1 MSDELTSYQRRLV
14 LLLAAATF
22 FEGFDFFALAQILP
36 HLRAEMLLDQQE
48 GGALVAFA
56 NVGAVLAY
64 AVVRLADRIGR
75 RRALTLTIVGYTLC
89 SVLSGL
95 APNVWLFASAQLL
108 ARLFLLGEWA
118 IAMIYAAEEFPAAR
132 RASVIGVIQAFSSL
146 GAILCA
152 ALLPLLLRTSLG
164 WRSVFFVGAVPLLLI
179 AVARRGLRETAR
191 FEAIADARRVSDASG
206 AAEVGLKLT
215 RIWRT
220 PYRRRMLLLAALWL
234 LTYAGTQSAITF
246 WKEFAMAERGLTD
259 AQVGASLSV
268 AAVASLPLIF
278 SVGRLLDRL
287 GRRRGALL
295 IFSVG
300 AAGIALAYT
309 LHGQAPLTAALVFA
323 LFGVTA
329 VLPVLNSYTTELFPT
344 ELRGDAYAW
353 SNNLLGRFGYV
364 LSPLLVGMLA
374 QRTSWSVAVAS
385 TSGFLVL
392 AVALILARFPET
404 RGREL
409 EETSALEDR

>member
-1 MSDELTSYQRRLV
+1 VDVALTGYQRRLV

-36 HLRAEMLLDQQE
+36 HLRAEMHLDQQQ
-48 GGALVAFA
+48 GGMLVAFA
-56 NVGAVLAY
+56 NAGAVLAY

-75 RRALTLTIVGYTLC
+75 RRALTLTILGYTLS

-95 APNVWLFASAQLL
+95 APNVWLFGAAQLM

-152 ALLPLLLRTSLG
+152 GVMPMLLATRLG
-164 WRSVFFVGAVPLLLI
+164 WRGVFFVGAVPLLLI
-179 AVARRGLRETAR
+179 AFARRGLRETAR
-191 FEAIADARRVSDASG
+191 FEALARARQEAGGSSPQSLGVS
-206 AAEVGLKLT
+206 LT

-220 PYRRRMLLLAALWL
+220 AYRGRLLLLAALWL

-259 AQVGASLSV
+259 KQVGASLTI
-268 AAVASLPLIF
+268 AAVGSLPLIF

-295 IFSVG
+295 IFLVG

-309 LHGQAPLTAALVFA
+309 LHGQWPLTAALVFA

-364 LSPLLVGMLA
+364 LSPLVVGMLA

-385 TSGFLVL
+385 TAGFLVL

-409 EETSALEDR
+409 EETSALH

>member
-1 MSDELTSYQRRLV
+1 MSVPLTGYQRRLV

-36 HLRAEMLLDQQE
+36 HLRAEMHLDQQQ
-48 GGALVAFA
+48 GGMLVAVA
-56 NVGAVLAY
+56 NAGAVLAY

-75 RRALTLTIVGYTLC
+75 RRALTLTIVGYTVC

-95 APNVWLFASAQLL
+95 APNVWLFGAAQLL

-118 IAMIYAAEEFPAAR
+118 IAMIYAAEEFPADR
-132 RASVIGVIQAFSSL
+132 RATVIGIIQAFSSL

-152 ALLPLLLRTSLG
+152 GLMPLLLRTPLG
-164 WRSVFFVGAVPLLLI
+164 WRGVFFVGAVPLLLI

-191 FEAIADARRVSDASG
+191 FEALAKARRESGVASAG
-206 AAEVGLKLT
+206 TSLT

-220 PYRRRMLLLAALWL
+220 PYRGRMLLLAALWL

-246 WKEFAMAERGLTD
+246 WKEFAMAERGMTD
-259 AQVGASLSV
+259 AQVGGSLTI
-268 AAVASLPLIF
+268 AAVGSLPLIF

-295 IFSVG
+295 IFVVG
-300 AAGIALAYT
+300 ALGIALAYT
-309 LHGQAPLTAALVFA
+309 LHGQGPLTAALVFA

-344 ELRGDAYAW
+344 ELRSDAYAW

-364 LSPLLVGMLA
+364 LSPMLVGVLA
-374 QRTSWSVAVAS
+374 QQTSWSLAVAS
-385 TSGFLVL
+385 TAGFLIL

-409 EETSALEDR
+409 EDTSALH